1 MPRAKKRPMS
11 RRSRPRASAKPKPE
25 LHLTIARVASM
36 LNVSPSTLRLWERMG
51 LCHPARS
58 DTGYRMYS
66 QAEVERLKRVQRLRL
81 EHKLNVNGILHVM
94 SAEEE
99 SAAEVVSL
107 PPPDNSPIHRQLRK
121 LRLERRMTLAQAA
134 ERAGLSSS
142 FLSSLELG
150 QTNASIATL
159 QKLSVLY
166 ETNVLSFFGQPSA
179 VRKLVRKRDRQ
190 RLQSEPGVTMELLA
204 HGRTAMEPH
213 LFSIAPGTSSGGSY
227 QHRGEEFV
235 YVLRGNCEFWLDE
248 VEHYHLRSGD
258 CLYFSSQQAH
268 RWNNPGSVECALLWI
283 NTPPTF

>member
-1 MPRAKKRPMS
+1 
-11 RRSRPRASAKPKPE
+11 
-25 LHLTIARVASM
+25 M
-36 LNVSPSTLRLWERMG
+36 LKVSPSTLRLWERMG
-51 LCHPARS
+51 LCHPTRS

-66 QAEVERLKRVQRLRL
+66 QAEVERLKRVQRLRV
-81 EHKLNVNGILHVM
+81 EHNLNVNGILHVM
-94 SAEEE
+94 SADE

-107 PPPDNSPIHRQLRK
+107 PPPDSSPIHRQLRK
-121 LRLERRMTLAQAA
+121 LRLERRMTLAEAA

-159 QKLSVLY
+159 QKLAVLY

-179 VRKLVRKRDRQ
+179 VSKLVRKRDRQ

-213 LFSIAPGTSSGGSY
+213 LFSIAPGTSSGGAY

-235 YVLRGNCEFWLDE
+235 YVLRGECEFWLDE
-248 VEHYHLRSGD
+248 VEHYRLRSGD

>member
-1 MPRAKKRPMS
+1 MPRAKKRPAS
-11 RRSRPRASAKPKPE
+11 RRSRPKASAKPKAE
-25 LHLTIARVASM
+25 LHLTIAGVASM
-36 LNVSPSTLRLWERMG
+36 LKVSPSTLRLWERMG
-51 LCHPARS
+51 LCHPTRS

-81 EHKLNVNGILHVM
+81 EHNLNVNGILHVM
-94 SAEEE
+94 SADE

-107 PPPDNSPIHRQLRK
+107 PPPDSSPIHRQLRK
-121 LRLERRMTLAQAA
+121 LRLERRMTLAEAA

-179 VRKLVRKRDRQ
+179 VSKVVRKRDRQ

-213 LFSIAPGTSSGGSY
+213 LFSIAPGTSSGGAY

-235 YVLRGNCEFWLDE
+235 YVLRGECEFWLDE
-248 VEHYHLRSGD
+248 VEHYRLRSGD